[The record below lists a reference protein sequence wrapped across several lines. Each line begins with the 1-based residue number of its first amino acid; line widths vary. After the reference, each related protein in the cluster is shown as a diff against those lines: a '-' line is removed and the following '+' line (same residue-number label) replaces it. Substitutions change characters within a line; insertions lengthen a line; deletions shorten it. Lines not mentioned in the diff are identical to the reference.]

1 MARQIQLRR
10 GTTSQH
16 STFTGALGEVT
27 VDTDKDVVVV
37 HDGSTAGGFPAVK
50 ATSLATVATT
60 GSYSDLSG
68 TPSLATVATTGAY
81 GDLSGTPSLAT
92 VATTGAYSDL
102 SGLPTI
108 PVVGTDA
115 LAYDANLQG
124 FVDAL
129 TLPTSDGASGQALV
143 TNGSGT
149 ISFGSAGISTGK
161 AIAMAIVFG

>member
-50 ATSLATVATT
+50 ATSLSTVATT
-60 GSYSDLSG
+60 GDYDDLNNLPTLGTAAATDSTAYATAAQGNLADSAIQSG
-68 TPSLATVATTGAY
+68 
-81 GDLSGTPSLAT
+81 DLAT

-102 SGLPTI
+102 SGTPTLATVATSGDYTDLSNTPTI
-108 PVVGTDA
+108 PVSGTD
-115 LAYDANLQG
+115 
-124 FVDAL
+124 FVAK
-129 TLPTSDGASGQALV
+129 SG
-143 TNGSGT
+143 GT
-149 ISFGSAGISTGK
+149 FTGD
-161 AIAMAIVFG
+161 I

>member
-1 MARQIQLRR
+1 MSKQVQFRR

-60 GSYSDLSG
+60 GAYGDLSG
-68 TPSLATVATTGAY
+68 TPTLATVATTGAY
-81 GDLSGTPSLAT
+81 G
-92 VATTGAYSDL
+92 DL

-143 TNGSGT
+143 TNGSGA

>member
-10 GTTSQH
+10 GTTAQH
-16 STFTGALGEVT
+16 STFTGAVGEVT
-27 VDTDKDVVVV
+27 VDIDKDVAVV
-37 HDGSTAGGFPAVK
+37 HDGATSGGHPLVK
-50 ATSLATVATT
+50 AT
-60 GSYSDLSG
+60 
-68 TPSLATVATTGAY
+68 SLATVATTGAY
-81 GDLSGTPSLAT
+81 GDLSGTPTLAT